1 MNNILYLLITEK
13 LIDIPKDKNILHYNI
28 SQKIIIFDDITFI
41 LDDNKNPFFTILKY
55 ILFCNKYS
63 YIYIINDCNISKYTI
78 PSKNYDYYGNVI
90 INKNIHNNED
100 FIHEYSTIND
110 GYVLSIKSVKI
121 LIKNESLFP
130 KKYTNKYDKLIG
142 DILYQNNIY
151 LNNITKNAV
160 IFFHKNIK
168 KLYKQKWIDQC
179 IHSVLN
185 QKNIEFDIIELNYGG
200 DGDCLIE
207 NYTRGKHYFFNI
219 PLTVH
224 TDAMVFLLNK
234 GFCELDYDII
244 FNTNLDDYYHEDRFY
259 KQKKC
264 VLDGYIMCSTLW
276 HYIKEIDD
284 VEKNDLVFTK
294 QMLALNNSKNNY
306 IDIDDIKEQ
315 LNKNHNVINHSA
327 VCFTRKMWYSYDKN
341 DNLLRYRDDKPFEDL
356 TFWQRVV
363 SGGHLITI
371 IDEDLVFYRIH
382 ENQIGTQASNEKKND
397 DKDNLRDKDFK
408 DKPNQDI
415 KRIGIYLKLDNDNI
429 DQFQEF
435 IDNVNKNLLFDY
447 DKYYFIITNLN
458 EKIIKSYN
466 IKYFIHK
473 TYTINNNIYK
483 YPLLFYPKIETLCEV
498 LYYIDFEYIKNNTI
512 NIIPTKT
519 NTFIMND
526 KFSTG
531 ITYYYLEHC
540 RKYNYNT

>member
-1 MNNILYLLITEK
+1 
-13 LIDIPKDKNILHYNI
+13 
-28 SQKIIIFDDITFI
+28 
-41 LDDNKNPFFTILKY
+41 
-55 ILFCNKYS
+55 
-63 YIYIINDCNISKYTI
+63 
-78 PSKNYDYYGNVI
+78 
-90 INKNIHNNED
+90 
-100 FIHEYSTIND
+100 
-110 GYVLSIKSVKI
+110 
-121 LIKNESLFP
+121 
-130 KKYTNKYDKLIG
+130 
-142 DILYQNNIY
+142 
-151 LNNITKNAV
+151 
-160 IFFHKNIK
+160 
-168 KLYKQKWIDQC
+168 
-179 IHSVLN
+179 
-185 QKNIEFDIIELNYGG
+185 
-200 DGDCLIE
+200 
-207 NYTRGKHYFFNI
+207 
-219 PLTVH
+219 
-224 TDAMVFLLNK
+224 
-234 GFCELDYDII
+234 
-244 FNTNLDDYYHEDRFY
+244 
-259 KQKKC
+259 
-264 VLDGYIMCSTLW
+264 
-276 HYIKEIDD
+276 
-284 VEKNDLVFTK
+284 
-294 QMLALNNSKNNY
+294 
-306 IDIDDIKEQ
+306 
-315 LNKNHNVINHSA
+315 
-327 VCFTRKMWYSYDKN
+327 MWYSYDKN